1 MTRQLIAITALAAA
15 FLVPLSGNSNDSAL
29 ADANLAWERGDYI
42 TALTAYAKLLDSPDA
57 DRFLEPIALQTGEL
71 FRTIELT
78 TDGAA
83 PQFSPD
89 GRFIAF
95 ETGVG
100 LKKTVR
106 VLRGAPPFEKV
117 AELPG
122 TGASFAP
129 DSLKLAY
136 LKLASP
142 SQALQDAQ
150 AAIDKAQTSERQQ
163 REAAL
168 TRLLASEAQI
178 AVRDVASGNETTV
191 DTGGLGKTAVRLAAG
206 GAVLFAGASGEGDPQ
221 IFLASQPP

>member
-1 MTRQLIAITALAAA
+1 MTRRLLATSALAAV
-15 FLVPLSGNSNDSAL
+15 FLVPLSGHSNDSAL
-29 ADANLAWERGDYI
+29 ADANLSWERGDYI
-42 TALTAYAKLLDSPDA
+42 VALTAYAQLLDSPDA
-57 DRFLEPIALQTGEL
+57 DRVLEPIALQTGEL

-100 LKKTVR
+100 LEKTVR
-106 VLRGAPPFEKV
+106 VLRGTAPFEKV
-117 AELPG
+117 ADLPG

-150 AAIDKAQTSERQQ
+150 SAAD
-163 REAAL
+163 
-168 TRLLASEAQI
+168 
-178 AVRDVASGNETTV
+178 
-191 DTGGLGKTAVRLAAG
+191 
-206 GAVLFAGASGEGDPQ
+206 
-221 IFLASQPP
+221 